1 MFDLDINPSR
11 HSKLVDVN
19 TTSHRGF
26 TPEEL
31 AEQCV
36 KKIISVSDTAPPAIK
51 EQAIAFGTRI
61 EKIIARY
68 MLQAISSDRTTV
80 YNALNDS
87 GNPEMAELIR
97 RL

>member
-1 MFDLDINPSR
+1 MFDLDMNTPR
-11 HSKLVDVN
+11 QSKLVDVV

-36 KKIISVSDTAPPAIK
+36 KKIISISDTAPPAIK
-51 EQAIAFGTRI
+51 DQATAFGNSI
-61 EKIIARY
+61 EKLIAHY
-68 MLQAISSDRTTV
+68 MRQAISSDRTTV
-80 YNALNDS
+80 YNAINDA
-87 GNPEMAELIR
+87 GNPEMANLIR

>member
-1 MFDLDINPSR
+1 MFDLDMNTPR
-11 HSKLVDVN
+11 QSKLVDVV

-36 KKIISVSDTAPPAIK
+36 KKILSISDTAPPAIK
-51 EQAIAFGTRI
+51 DQARAFGANI

-80 YNALNDS
+80 YNALNNS